1 MKLACA
7 RMWHSRVFSTLLLIA
22 LGAVASLAQDP
33 VGIFENHADVGAVLH
48 PGSATF
54 DAATHT
60 YTLTGSGDNMW
71 LGTDAFQFVW
81 KKVSGDVD
89 LTADIAFATTTGN
102 PHKKAVLMIRQSLD
116 TDSVYAD

>member
-71 LGTDAFQFVW
+71 LANDAFQVVW
-81 KKVSGDVD
+81 KKVPGDVE
-89 LTADIAFATTTGN
+89 LPGGIAGGTTTGK
-102 PHKKAVLMIRQSLD
+102 P
-116 TDSVYAD
+116 